1 MGHNM
6 QDIEI
11 KSSLAIL
18 RKRLWI
24 IVLLFAVTMTVIL
37 AGALSAV
44 PMYKSA
50 VRLQILPVESEQVA
64 LYSRAANSG
73 EDVVAVIAIQFEQIL
88 RSSKIAWRTIN
99 QLGLDIDADQLLENL
114 NFSKE
119 YSFSEYGF
127 VTVTAGATSPQNA
140 EAIVTTQVENAL
152 AEYRQDQSR
161 PALVAGDFISE
172 QLKDAEQALAAANSA
187 LLRFRLTNNLESLD
201 RETTSYQDIVRDLRI
216 RKQDAVLAE
225 TELEARIAGLEA
237 EAAKAEAAAQQAKAN
252 SPEQAAALGRA
263 GSLRSSVASLRADL
277 DGQRALQAEYERAI
291 VSWETELALLI
302 NLSAEEAQLGNAV
315 RQAQDTRDFLFGKSL
330 EAQLKQQ
337 QGLSIGYLKVVDA
350 ARRPTAPQPARTL
363 QTAVIGGVL
372 SLLLGAILAFLVESI
387 DIQLRRAKARQ
398 APPP

>member
-1 MGHNM
+1 M

-44 PMYKSA
+44 PMYQSA

-277 DGQRALQAEYERAI
+277 DGQQALQAEYERAI

-387 DIQLRRAKARQ
+387 DVQLRRAKARQ

>member
-1 MGHNM
+1 M

-44 PMYKSA
+44 PMYQSA

-263 GSLRSSVASLRADL
+263 GSLRSSAASLRADL

>member
-1 MGHNM
+1 M

-11 KSSLAIL
+11 KSFLVIL

-44 PMYKSA
+44 PMYQSA

-99 QLGLDIDADQLLENL
+99 QLGLDIDADELLGNL
-114 NFSKE
+114 SFSKE

-161 PALVAGDFISE
+161 PALVAGDFISG
-172 QLKDAEQALAAANSA
+172 QLKDAEQALAAANAA

-237 EAAKAEAAAQQAKAN
+237 EAAKAEAAAQQAQAN
-252 SPEQAAALGRA
+252 SPEQATALGRA

-302 NLSAEEAQLGNAV
+302 NLSAEETQLGKAV
-315 RQAQDTRDFLFGKSL
+315 KQAQDTRDFLFNKSL

-372 SLLLGAILAFLVESI
+372 SLLLGAILAFLLESV
-387 DIQLRRAKARQ
+387 DVQLRRAKAR
-398 APPP
+398 PTSSP